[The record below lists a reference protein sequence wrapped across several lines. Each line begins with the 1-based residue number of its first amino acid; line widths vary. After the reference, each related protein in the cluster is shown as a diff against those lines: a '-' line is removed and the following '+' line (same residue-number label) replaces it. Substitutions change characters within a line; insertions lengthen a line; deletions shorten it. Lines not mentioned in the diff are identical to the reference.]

1 MNYLSII
8 PAFAP
13 APVQKIYTFLFDP
26 ATMLTKMAYLFFLIH
41 VYFFIYLLMYVYM
54 FTKLARYETDRA
66 FNPSRYGLYS
76 CLSDSDETGSDEE
89 DEDYDYDYETDSQ
102 EDDEPTPN
110 PTRKPVFTLSNYSE
124 KFADEYKKVE
134 VKILTPDDLRR
145 LSCNFVV
152 EQTPLGNVFMCYHY
166 NENDNALNAF
176 HYYSDSTIPYGFLE
190 VVAKKYVLSFDCK
203 MLYVDIQNEM
213 EKTKKRQE
221 EQKAKICEDVKTAQ
235 LSPRPATKPN
245 VFAKFKEYNRD
256 TMSHSKEL
264 LQPKLSHQ
272 ANAPVSSMNVK
283 PTASC
288 EKKDTAFVKEQINKY
303 VFKGRVQNFG
313 FLKKVDRKLV
323 DKKYGLTFS
332 DFKLLQLTKTLEE

>member
-26 ATMLTKMAYLFFLIH
+26 AMMLTKMAYLVFLIH
-41 VYFFIYLLMYVYM
+41 AYFLIYLFMYTYT
-54 FTKLARYETDRA
+54 FIKLSRYETDRA
-66 FNPSRYGLYS
+66 FNPSSPPYGLYS
-76 CLSDSDETGSDEE
+76 YLSESDDE
-89 DEDYDYDYETDSQ
+89 DEDDDYETDSQ
-102 EDDEPTPN
+102 DDDEPAPN
-110 PTRKPVFTLSNYSE
+110 PTRKPVFTLTNYSE
-124 KFADEYKKVE
+124 KFADEYKKVD
-134 VKILTPDDLRR
+134 VKILTPEDLRR

-166 NENDNALNAF
+166 HENDQALNAF

-190 VVAKKYVLSFDCK
+190 VVAKKYVLAFDCK

-213 EKTKKRQE
+213 EKTKKKQE
-221 EQKAKICEDVKTAQ
+221 EQKAKVCEEVKTTQ
-235 LSPRPATKPN
+235 LSPRPPTKPN

-272 ANAPVSSMNVK
+272 ANAPVSTMNVK

-303 VFKGRVQNFG
+303 VFKGKVQNFG
-313 FLKKVDRKLV
+313 FLQKVDRKLV

>member
-1 MNYLSII
+1 
-8 PAFAP
+8 
-13 APVQKIYTFLFDP
+13 
-26 ATMLTKMAYLFFLIH
+26 
-41 VYFFIYLLMYVYM
+41 VYK
-54 FTKLARYETDRA
+54 FTILARYESDRA
-66 FNPSRYGLYS
+66 FNPSIKPYGLYS
-76 CLSDSDETGSDEE
+76 YLSESDDKTDSEE
-89 DEDYDYDYETDSQ
+89 EDYDYDTDSQ
-102 EDDEPTPN
+102 DDEEPPN
-110 PTRKPVFTLSNYSE
+110 PTRKPVFTLSNYSD
-124 KFADEYKKVE
+124 KFADEYKKVH
-134 VKILTPDDLRR
+134 VKILTPEDLRR
-145 LSCNFVV
+145 LVCNFVV

-190 VVAKKYVLSFDCK
+190 VVAKKYVIAFNCK
-203 MLYVDIQNEM
+203 MLYVDIQTEM
-213 EKTKKRQE
+213 ENTKKKQE
-221 EQKAKICEDVKTAQ
+221 EQKAKICEEVKTA
-235 LSPRPATKPN
+235 PHPATNPTKPN

-272 ANAPVSSMNVK
+272 ATAPVSSMNVK

-288 EKKDTAFVKEQINKY
+288 EKKETTFVKEKINKY

>member
-1 MNYLSII
+1 MNYSTIVI

-13 APVQKIYTFLFDP
+13 APVQNIYTFLFDP
-26 ATMLTKMAYLFFLIH
+26 ASIFINIAGI
-41 VYFFIYLLMYVYM
+41 YFLMYVYS
-54 FTKLARYETDRA
+54 FTKLDRYETDRA
-66 FNPSRYGLYS
+66 FNPYRAPYGLYS
-76 CLSDSDETGSDEE
+76 FLSDSDGEDDYDTDEE
-89 DEDYDYDYETDSQ
+89 DEES
-102 EDDEPTPN
+102 PN
-110 PTRKPVFTLSNYSE
+110 PTRKPVFTLGNYSE

-152 EQTPLGNVFMCYHY
+152 EQTPLGNVFLCYHY
-166 NENDNALNAF
+166 NENEQGLNAF

-190 VVAKKYVLSFDCK
+190 VVAKKYVIAFDCK
-203 MLYVDIQNEM
+203 MLYVDIQDEL
-213 EKTKKRQE
+213 EKTKKKQE
-221 EQKAKICEDVKTAQ
+221 EQQRRVCEEVKPIQ
-235 LSPRPATKPN
+235 PSSRPPTKPS

-256 TMSHSKEL
+256 TMSQSKEL

-272 ANAPVSSMNVK
+272 ANAAVSSVN
-283 PTASC
+283 ASPAS
-288 EKKDTAFVKEQINKY
+288 EKKETSFAKEQINKY

-332 DFKLLQLTKTLEE
+332 DFKLLQLTKTNAE